1 MKTDDCMH
9 FVTEGLALLRS
20 TNQHEKVFALV
31 VDRITRLTACRSC
44 AIIVVDPSTEYLHIA
59 ISHGISHTFAKE
71 YQRRLA
77 TGPIGR
83 LLWTGAPLL
92 IEDAAQSPERAA
104 EVALEHPFASCVC
117 VPMMVDDR
125 ALGFLHVDSAS
136 PRSFATEEI
145 RMLQAFA
152 DFAALALHKS
162 RQFEENLHL
171 DTIDHETG
179 LKKYPA
185 FLDRLQET
193 LARGEEVGEEVGL
206 LLLDIDNY
214 KHIALTYGADSAKH
228 TLREVADEIRV
239 SQRPMDVAGRYGFD
253 ECIVLR
259 AHSSVDETMVYA
271 EDLRKRIADR
281 TYAGKG
287 IQTSV
292 SVGAAVFPLHGKT
305 ERDLLL
311 AVREA
316 LYEAQRGGRNQ
327 VRLWTK

>member
-125 ALGFLHVDSAS
+125 ALGYLHIDSAS
-136 PRSFATEEI
+136 PRSFGTEEI

-271 EDLRKRIADR
+271 EDLRKRIANR

-305 ERDLLL
+305 DRDLLL